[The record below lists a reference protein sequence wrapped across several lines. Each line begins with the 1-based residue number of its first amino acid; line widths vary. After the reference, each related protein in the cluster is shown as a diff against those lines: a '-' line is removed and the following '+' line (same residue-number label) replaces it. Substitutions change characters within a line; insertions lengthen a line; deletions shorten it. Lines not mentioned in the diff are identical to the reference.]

1 MEKIVSEISKDYSIV
16 DKNTGELFD
25 YKQTKKVTIDE
36 FIMVFFASYP
46 ELFKLKG
53 VPLKV
58 LMCCWK
64 RSSYNPMCEEEGN
77 IVCNNTSFKEACREY
92 GLDTS
97 DANIDNAISLLA
109 KRNLLIKRCRGE
121 YLLNPKYF
129 FKGSLSSRS
138 KLDLHFV
145 VEPTNL
151 LQKKIAKGGKE

>member
-1 MEKIVSEISKDYSIV
+1 MEKLISEVSKDYSIL
-16 DKNTGELFD
+16 DRNTGELLD
-25 YKQTKKVTIDE
+25 YRQTKKVTIGD
-36 FIMVFFASYP
+36 FIMVFFASCP

-64 RSSYNPMCEEEGN
+64 RSSYNPACEEEGN
-77 IVCNNTSFKEACREY
+77 IVYNNASFKQACKEY

-97 DANIDNAISLLA
+97 DANIDNAISSLA

-121 YLLNPKYF
+121 YLLNPQYF

-138 KLDLHFV
+138 KIDLHFTV
-145 VEPTNL
+145 DPTR
-151 LQKKIAKGGKE
+151 E